1 MLDAPP
7 AVSIAPRTVGTVHR
21 PGILGVVRA
30 VVARGRD
37 DRLTGLAAEVAFYA
51 LLGLIPFMLALAA
64 ALGWMEAVVGDD
76 LARNAEDEIVTL
88 LQRVLTSEGQ
98 GVVDAVRRLFER
110 PAPGALTA
118 GLALVLWLASRSFI
132 GLIRALDVIH
142 QVDDPRG
149 WVRLRLL
156 ALGLAVG
163 SAAVIAVLL
172 AALVL
177 DPLLGGSDA
186 VGAWAVLRWPAVA
199 VGVVAWATT
208 LLHLAPAR
216 QRPWRASLPG
226 GALGA
231 ALGGVVTIGLRVY
244 LAVASDSAN
253 AVLGVLGGV
262 LAVVIWFWGLALAL
276 LVGGTVDAV
285 LGERRRALE

>member
-186 VGAWAVLRWPAVA
+186 VG
-199 VGVVAWATT
+199 
-208 LLHLAPAR
+208 
-216 QRPWRASLPG
+216 
-226 GALGA
+226 
-231 ALGGVVTIGLRVY
+231 
-244 LAVASDSAN
+244 
-253 AVLGVLGGV
+253 
-262 LAVVIWFWGLALAL
+262 
-276 LVGGTVDAV
+276 
-285 LGERRRALE
+285 